1 MDDVAS
7 STSQAVH
14 ENAIPHITALK
25 LSTHIQ
31 DQFSRASTSST
42 ATKGNTSQ
50 DDESHLESTNGNG
63 ITSSDDF
70 PLMTELSSK
79 LSPNMTRRPK
89 GEKEHSLE
97 CQKERSESC
106 HFLKDDKR
114 KKKKSPSLPKGG
126 LCANESTKLLEPIG
140 KLKKTNHR
148 TNCPSKELIGEIS
161 GTATTAFTDLRI
173 LSGKIQ
179 DHVEQEQ

>member
-14 ENAIPHITALK
+14 DNAIPHITALK

-63 ITSSDDF
+63 ITSSGMYSISINQ
-70 PLMTELSSK
+70 PLLRRK
-79 LSPNMTRRPK
+79 LC
-89 GEKEHSLE
+89 LI
-97 CQKERSESC
+97 
-106 HFLKDDKR
+106 LKFYIKFA
-114 KKKKSPSLPKGG
+114 LY
-126 LCANESTKLLEPIG
+126 LFQM
-140 KLKKTNHR
+140 
-148 TNCPSKELIGEIS
+148 IS
-161 GTATTAFTDLRI
+161 R
-173 LSGKIQ
+173 
-179 DHVEQEQ
+179 